1 MRRRPDG
8 PRLQKGIDN
17 MTTLT
22 SDSTNIARG
31 KRPWIVDLV
40 AYMVLTFAIG
50 IAVSVVLAGAVLLL
64 TGRDA
69 RAEAAPPPAQTTP
82 ERTSAAEAAA
92 MDDDMT
98 PVDNAIYFLPDAAG
112 AFKLTIRI

>member
-8 PRLQKGIDN
+8 PRLQKGTDD

-64 TGRDA
+64 TDA
-69 RAEAAPPPAQTTP
+69 RAENAPPPAQTTP

-98 PVDNAIYFLPDAAG
+98 PVDHAIYFLPDAAG